1 MGPAHMP
8 RQAASPPDQH
18 LHDEPLVSVIMAA
31 WNSEKYI
38 AEAIESVQAQT
49 YTNWELIV
57 VDDASTDRTPGP
69 SGVNRVR

>member
-1 MGPAHMP
+1 MCDTHRERPGVS
-8 RQAASPPDQH
+8 AAVGAGDQ
-18 LHDEPLVSVIMAA
+18 PLVSVIMAA
-31 WNSEKYI
+31 WNSEQYI